1 MQVSLQASTN
11 DVSFER
17 KGFFARLGSSFVRNM
32 QLVGLSRAV
41 AELHRQG
48 YHEAANNLM
57 REKLELSKKES

>member
-1 MQVSLQASTN
+1 MQVSIDARTN

-17 KGFFARLGSSFVRNM
+17 KGFFARLGSSFVRHM
-32 QLVGLSRAV
+32 KMVGLARAV

-57 REKLELSKKES
+57 REKLELSKEES

>member
-17 KGFFARLGSSFVRNM
+17 KGFLERLGSAFIRHM
-32 QLVGLSRAV
+32 KMVGLARAV

-48 YHEAANNLM
+48 YHEAANNLL